1 MKILFVT
8 DRNLTHD
15 TRVFQQMFYAR
26 NMLYFSDLVAFYDP
40 WCEQIEQQHV
50 KLVNPIH
57 YYYLKKKTVLS
68 FFVQKVSALLARIF
82 PRNLFFVG
90 MSLDTRVYQI
100 WRKIKKIA
108 HDYDLIVACGV
119 NSLLPVY
126 LAARKFSVDFGFDA
140 ASFVAEKNIN
150 LSEEQF
156 HRIKFLMKNTLS
168 HALYFTYS
176 TELVGERLLKFL
188 SLSYVPYHF
197 PLANSYDESLFSFRP
212 SLSDKVEFVW
222 LAQKIDYSVD
232 LELILPSLERFKDK
246 IRLNIFGEVTQRFI
260 DNVLPRYKDF
270 VVLHDPVPVDK
281 ITKKIA
287 NYDIGL
293 AIYLTYISPEKNYTL
308 SNKVYLYA
316 QTGLYTLAT
325 DTISHRIFY
334 SEHTSLGKIVL
345 PHIDSLSAAI
355 ADVIDNIEQLRTEKH
370 KRYLY
375 SKRFAWKYES
385 QKLYAAWRMVKV
397 RK

>member
-15 TRVFQQMFYAR
+15 TRVFQQMFYAK
-26 NMLYFSDLVAFYDP
+26 NMLYFSDLIAFYDP
-40 WCEQIEQQHV
+40 WCQQIEQQHV

-57 YYYLKKKTVLS
+57 YYYLKKQS
-68 FFVQKVSALLARIF
+68 FISILVKKISNLLYKFF
-82 PRNLFFVG
+82 PRNLFFAG
-90 MSLDTRVYQI
+90 MSLDCRPFQI
-100 WRKIKKIA
+100 WRKIRKIA
-108 HDYDLIVACGV
+108 HEYDLLVACGL

-126 LAARKFSVDFGFDA
+126 KAALKYGKPFGFDV

-150 LSEEQF
+150 LTNEEF
-156 HRIKFLMKNTLS
+156 HKIKFLLKTILPR
-168 HALYFTYS
+168 ALYLTYS
-176 TELVGERLLKFL
+176 TELVGERLFKFISLK
-188 SLSYVPYHF
+188 YRPYHF
-197 PLANSYDESLFSFRP
+197 PLANSYDESFFAFRP

-246 IRLNIFGEVTQRFI
+246 IRLNIFGEVTQRFVQ
-260 DNVLPRYKDF
+260 NVLPRYQDF
-270 VVLHDPVPVDK
+270 VVLHDPMPVDK
-281 ITKKIA
+281 LIKKIA

-308 SNKVYLYA
+308 TNKVYLFA

-334 SEHTSLGKIVL
+334 SEHPQLGKIVL
-345 PHIDSLSAAI
+345 PHIDSLSGAI
-355 ADVIDNIEQLRTEKH
+355 ADVIANIEKFREEKH

-375 SKRFAWKYES
+375 AKRFAWKYES
-385 QKLYAAWRMVKV
+385 QKLHTAWSKV
-397 RK
+397 NRKN